1 MDARGHV
8 SHWISSICDFKRF
21 TNYAD
26 GILLA
31 FSGCRVDLY
40 IFRCLRDGAFVV
52 KGMYN
57 TLTSR
62 VIGFVASLVLTF
74 TAFLLVVRPYLFH
87 LEIDVVVM
95 IILILAVLQG
105 MAQAI
110 FFLHVLSERGTR
122 WNLFVFAS
130 TISIIVVIVVF
141 SIWIMNHLNYNMM
154 HH

>member
-1 MDARGHV
+1 MNTV
-8 SHWISSICDFKRF
+8 
-21 TNYAD
+21 
-26 GILLA
+26 IL
-31 FSGCRVDLY
+31 
-40 IFRCLRDGAFVV
+40 
-52 KGMYN
+52 
-57 TLTSR
+57 
-62 VIGFVASLVLTF
+62 
-74 TAFLLVVRPYLFH
+74 
-87 LEIDVVVM
+87 